1 MKQNIAR
8 FIQTQKQKKLLTK
21 VTLTMYLNQSIVLL
35 YQIYKN
41 HSEKIQI
48 GLLIQSYI
56 KILIFQSTTS
66 KLVAVMSNYQKI

>member
-8 FIQTQKQKKLLTK
+8 FIQTQKQKQLLTK

-41 HSEKIQI
+41 HSENIQI
-48 GLLIQSYI
+48 GLLIQS
-56 KILIFQSTTS
+56 
-66 KLVAVMSNYQKI
+66 

>member
-8 FIQTQKQKKLLTK
+8 FIQTQKQKQLLTK

-48 GLLIQSYI
+48 GLLIQS
-56 KILIFQSTTS
+56 
-66 KLVAVMSNYQKI
+66 